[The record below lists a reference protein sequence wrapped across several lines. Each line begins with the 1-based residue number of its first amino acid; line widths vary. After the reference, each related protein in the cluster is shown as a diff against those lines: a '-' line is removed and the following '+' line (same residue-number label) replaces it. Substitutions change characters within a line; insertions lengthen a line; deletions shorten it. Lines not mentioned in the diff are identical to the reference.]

1 MTFDP
6 KDISGRGYRVYPESL
21 RKAADDVTTAAE
33 LVTTFAQQDLAGTLL
48 GEFDLGLPGTL
59 TMIMPNKNGA
69 GTVEQYNRAIETIR
83 GISSKNA
90 ETLHQLAHALQ
101 TAASYYEQQ
110 DAAEYERLKKLEGG
124 LP

>member
-6 KDISGRGYRVYPESL
+6 NDISGRGYRVYPESL
-21 RKAADDVTTAAE
+21 RKAADDVAGAAD
-33 LVTTFAQQDLAGTLL
+33 LVTAFAQTDLAGTLL
-48 GEFDLGLPGTL
+48 GEFDLGLPGTS
-59 TMIMPNKNGA
+59 TTIMPNVHGA
-69 GTVEQYNRAIETIR
+69 GTAEQYNRAIDTIR
-83 GISSKNA
+83 GVSAKNA
-90 ETLHQLAHALQ
+90 EALQQLAQALQ

>member
-1 MTFDP
+1 MSFDP
-6 KDISGRGYRVYPESL
+6 NDISGRGYRVYPEAL
-21 RKAADDVTTAAE
+21 RKAADDVAGAAD
-33 LVTTFAQQDLAGTLL
+33 LVTAFALTDLAGTLL

-59 TMIMPNKNGA
+59 TTIMPNVHGA
-69 GTVEQYNRAIETIR
+69 GTAEQYNRAIETIR
-83 GISSKNA
+83 GVSAKNA
-90 ETLHQLAHALQ
+90 ETLQQLAQALQ

>member
-6 KDISGRGYRVYPESL
+6 NDI
-21 RKAADDVTTAAE
+21 TTAAE
-33 LVTTFAQQDLAGTLL
+33 FVTTFAQQDLAGTLL

-59 TMIMPNKNGA
+59 TEIMPDKYGA
-69 GTVEQYNRAIETIR
+69 GTVEQYNRAVETIR

-90 ETLHQLAHALQ
+90 ETLHQLAHALK